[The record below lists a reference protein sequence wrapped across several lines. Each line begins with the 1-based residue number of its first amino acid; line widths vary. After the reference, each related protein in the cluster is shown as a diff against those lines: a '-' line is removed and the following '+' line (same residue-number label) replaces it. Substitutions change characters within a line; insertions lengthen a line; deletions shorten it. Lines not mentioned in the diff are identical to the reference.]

1 MGSIW
6 YLDEGDSYEEILMW
20 ARRRLEAD
28 EQAGGD
34 KRSMAIRLRRRLD
47 EHVTANGRKG
57 EPCLTCDCPWPCGV
71 IRFILSAG

>member
-6 YLDEGDSYEEILMW
+6 YLDERDSYDEIRMW
-20 ARRRLEAD
+20 AQRRLDAD
-28 EQAGGD
+28 EKAGGD

-47 EHVTANGRKG
+47 EHVTAGGTKD
-57 EPCLTCDCPWPCGV
+57 EPCVTCEGPWPCGV